1 VNTLTE
7 SLEAL
12 TPEKAKA
19 LLLVKYPE
27 MLNTQKQQVESIK
40 TLLKENADLNERIRD
55 LAGKL
60 RNYELAGKA
69 LKHFLTE
76 AR

>member
-1 VNTLTE
+1 MDTLTQ

-19 LLLVKYPE
+19 MLLVKYPE
-27 MLNTQKQQVESIK
+27 MLNTQKQQVEIIN
-40 TLLKENADLNERIRD
+40 TLLQENADLHKRIRD
-55 LAGKL
+55 MAAKL

-76 AR
+76 AE